1 VEVISL
7 EQQDTQQQTTS
18 DRGKE
23 NTNEEELEQECEN
36 MEDNIRDFFSS
47 HNQFSVE
54 NNLNVNIFRQ
64 K

>member
-23 NTNEEELEQECEN
+23 NTNEELEQEYEN